1 MKDESKLSFWKKLK
15 YSVFDFE
22 KYQNLAIEKIGKT
35 IWYLCALMIIFAIVV
50 AGINTFKFAK
60 MVEEVRT
67 YIENNIDDIKLQNN
81 ELAIKMKNGETITKI
96 ENSNLGFTTTIATD
110 IQNEE
115 EKSKV
120 IKEFESSGNGVLIL
134 KDSINIKNEIMSKPY
149 SYEYKNIHDLY
160 SISYMDKNQILDALS
175 INKLGTFLA
184 AFFLI
189 MFIYMFVIYL
199 SSALIDVLL
208 LSIFGYFVSKITR
221 INAKFRA
228 LYNMAVYSLTLPIIL
243 NILYFIINSFTG
255 FTIRYFDVM
264 YTTVATI
271 YIATAI
277 LIIRSDLIKK
287 QIELTKI
294 IEEQDKVREEL
305 KRREEEKKEK
315 QEEEKRKEEQKKKE
329 KKEEDEG
336 EVNQEPEGNN
346 V

>member
-60 MVEEVRT
+60 IVEEVRT

-175 INKLGTFLA
+175 INKLGNFLA

-305 KRREEEKKEK
+305 KRREEEK
-315 QEEEKRKEEQKKKE
+315 RKEEQKKKE

>member
-67 YIENNIDDIKLQNN
+67 YIKLQNN

-175 INKLGTFLA
+175 INKLGAFLV